1 LKYGDYNSYS
11 RKLKRET
18 MKFRDILLLMVCG
31 LFFYS
36 CKKPETGFLSDR
48 LFYRNNPFSASLGRV
63 TTSLPIEADGSTVP
77 LNVKLLAVRD
87 KNGAP
92 AAKMT
97 TEYEIAIYKG
107 EILPTDTTLAQLTA
121 KLGVGMY
128 KPFNVNPI
136 GGRLEVTP
144 ASVYADTGTY
154 DFDIEVSNV
163 KGTRQL
169 NSIAKVKLTPALD
182 SQITRQFAS
191 TSTPGQELV
200 FTTQSAFS
208 VTVQRIPGPNR
219 IIIQFVDKNGNKW
232 NPLNNE
238 VIPRVSLPLVTQV
251 GLRYNYK
258 QFNPY
263 FNEVKTDNALV
274 YEYPAKTPTFPL
286 FALNNAYTV
295 SYRIPSNF
303 NDLNLNINPE
313 FGVRLFP
320 LNVPYVDGTWII
332 TNKINFA
339 ARL

>member
-1 LKYGDYNSYS
+1 
-11 RKLKRET
+11 
-18 MKFRDILLLMVCG
+18 MKFRNILLLMVCG
-31 LFFYS
+31 FFFYS

-77 LNVKLLAVRD
+77 LNVKLIAVRD

-92 AAKMT
+92 APKLT

-107 EILPTDTTLAQLTA
+107 EVTANDTTLAQLQS
-121 KLGVGMY
+121 KLGIAKY
-128 KPFNVNPI
+128 RPFNVNPV

-163 KGTRQL
+163 RGTKQL
-169 NSIAKVKLTPALD
+169 NSIAKVRLTPAVD

-191 TSTPGQELV
+191 TSAPNQELV
-200 FTTQSAFS
+200 FTTQANFS
-208 VTVQRIPGPNR
+208 VTVQRIPGPNK
-219 IIIQFVDKNGNKW
+219 IIIKFVDKNGNKW
-232 NPLNNE
+232 NPKNGE
-238 VIPRVSLPLVTQV
+238 VVPRVSLPLVTAV
-251 GLRYNYK
+251 GLRYSFK
-258 QFNPY
+258 QYAPY
-263 FNEVKTDNALV
+263 YTEEITDTAFV
-274 YEYPAKTPTFPL
+274 YQYPEKTPTFPL
-286 FALNNAYTV
+286 YTLNNAYTV
-295 SYRIPSNF
+295 SYRIPNTK
-303 NDLNLNINPE
+303 NDLNMNINPE

-320 LNVPYVDGTWII
+320 LNVPFVDGTWII

>member
-1 LKYGDYNSYS
+1 
-11 RKLKRET
+11 
-18 MKFRDILLLMVCG
+18 MKFRDIILLVVCG

-48 LFYRNNPFSASLGRV
+48 LFYRNNPFSATLGRV

-92 AAKMT
+92 ATKLT

-107 EILPTDTTLAQLTA
+107 EILATDTTLAQLSA
-121 KLGVGMY
+121 KLGTAMY

-144 ASVYADTGTY
+144 ASVFADTGTY

-163 KGTRQL
+163 KGRKQL
-169 NSIAKVKLTPALD
+169 NSIAKVRLTPALD
-182 SQITRQFAS
+182 SQIVRQFAT
-191 TSTPGQELV
+191 TSVPGQEV
-200 FTTQSAFS
+200 TFVTQGAF
-208 VTVQRIPGPNR
+208 VTTVQRIPGPNK
-219 IIIQFVDKNGNKW
+219 IIIKFVDKNGAKF
-232 NPLNNE
+232 NPLAGE
-238 VIPRVSLPLVTQV
+238 VVPRVSLPLVTG
-251 GLRYNYK
+251 GLRYQFK
-258 QFNPY
+258 QYDPY
-263 FNEVKTDNALV
+263 YPEVKTDTAFV

-286 FALNNAYTV
+286 YTLNNAYTV
-295 SYRIPSNF
+295 SYRIPNNF

-313 FGVRLFP
+313 FAVRLFP
-320 LNVPYVDGTWII
+320 LNAPFVDGTWII

-339 ARL
+339 VRL